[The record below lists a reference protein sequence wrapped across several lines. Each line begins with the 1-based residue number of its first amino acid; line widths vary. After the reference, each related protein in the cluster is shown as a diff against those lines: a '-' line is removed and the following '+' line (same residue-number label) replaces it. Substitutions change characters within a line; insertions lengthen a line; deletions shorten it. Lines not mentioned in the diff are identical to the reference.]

1 MPPDDRLDMRIA
13 AAKIAIVFAALVA
26 AMPCV
31 QADHAPSYVVPGRP
45 DVPVIINF
53 FDASWGVVEGEWGLY
68 RPGAV
73 SPTVIPAPYVTPR
86 TQARPYYPSLGGIPS
101 KGRLEIEPPANRQLP
116 PPAPSYHRSWST
128 ESQNLP
134 ATEYAPVPSVIM
146 GSDFDVDSNGDRR
159 RDRNGKRHHHRRNHR
174 H

>member
-1 MPPDDRLDMRIA
+1 MRIRVAKLAFVLSAVLSA
-13 AAKIAIVFAALVA
+13 A
-26 AMPCV
+26 PCAY
-31 QADHAPSYVVPGRP
+31 ADHAPNYVVPGRP

-73 SPTVIPAPYVTPR
+73 SPTVIPAPYVMPR
-86 TQARPYYPSLGGIPS
+86 VSAKPYFPSLGGPAY

-116 PPAPSYHRSWST
+116 PPAPSYHRSWSS

-134 ATEYAPVPSVIM
+134 ATEYTPTQPVIV
-146 GSDFDVDSNGDRR
+146 GGDVDVNNFDRR
-159 RDRNGKRHHHRRNHR
+159 RRHKRRPHHH
-174 H
+174 

>member
-1 MPPDDRLDMRIA
+1 MRTGVAKFAFVLTALALA
-13 AAKIAIVFAALVA
+13 A
-26 AMPCV
+26 PCAH
-31 QADHAPSYVVPGRP
+31 ADHAPNYVVPGRP

-86 TQARPYYPSLGGIPS
+86 TVAKPYYPSLGGPAY
-101 KGRLEIEPPANRQLP
+101 KGRLEIEPPADRQLP
-116 PPAPSYHRSWST
+116 APAPSYHRSWTS

-134 ATEYAPVPSVIM
+134 ATEYAPSPPIILGDDDLAPS
-146 GSDFDVDSNGDRR
+146 DRR
-159 RDRNGKRHHHRRNHR
+159 HRRRHH
-174 H
+174 

>member
-1 MPPDDRLDMRIA
+1 MRIG
-13 AAKIAIVFAALVA
+13 AITFALSLS
-26 AMPCV
+26 AMLMAYPCAR
-31 QADHAPSYVVPGRP
+31 ADHAPNYVVPGRP

-73 SPTVIPAPYVTPR
+73 APTVIPAPYVTPR
-86 TQARPYYPSLGGIPS
+86 TQAKPYFPSLGGIPY

-116 PPAPSYHRSWST
+116 PPAPSYHRSWTS

-134 ATEYAPVPSVIM
+134 ATEYAPTPPVII
-146 GSDFDVDSNGDRR
+146 GGDVDYNDRR
-159 RDRNGKRHHHRRNHR
+159 RRRRHH
-174 H
+174 

>member
-1 MPPDDRLDMRIA
+1 MRTG
-13 AAKIAIVFAALVA
+13 AAKFALVLTAVMA
-26 AMPCV
+26 APGAR
-31 QADHAPSYVVPGRP
+31 ADHAPSYVVPGRP

-73 SPTVIPAPYVTPR
+73 SPTVIPAPHVMPR
-86 TQARPYYPSLGGIPS
+86 GQARPYYPSLGGIPY
-101 KGRLEIEPPANRQLP
+101 KGRLEIEPPADRVLP
-116 PPAPSYHRSWST
+116 PPAPSYHRSWSS

-134 ATEYAPVPSVIM
+134 ATEYAPVPPVIM
-146 GSDFDVDSNGDRR
+146 GDDYPLPLNRHRR
-159 RDRNGKRHHHRRNHR
+159 RHHHH

>member
-1 MPPDDRLDMRIA
+1 MRIRVAKLAFVLSAVLSA
-13 AAKIAIVFAALVA
+13 A
-26 AMPCV
+26 PCAY
-31 QADHAPSYVVPGRP
+31 ADHAPNYVVPGRP

-73 SPTVIPAPYVTPR
+73 SPTVIPAPYVMPR
-86 TQARPYYPSLGGIPS
+86 VSAKPYYPSLGGPAY

-116 PPAPSYHRSWST
+116 PPAPSYHRSWTS

-134 ATEYAPVPSVIM
+134 ATEYTPTQPVIV
-146 GSDFDVDSNGDRR
+146 GGDVDVNNFDRR
-159 RDRNGKRHHHRRNHR
+159 RRNKRRPHHH
-174 H
+174 

>member
-1 MPPDDRLDMRIA
+1 MRIG
-13 AAKIAIVFAALVA
+13 AITFALSMT
-26 AMPCV
+26 AMLMAVPCAR
-31 QADHAPSYVVPGRP
+31 ADHAPNYVVPGRP

-73 SPTVIPAPYVTPR
+73 APTVIPAPYVMPR
-86 TQARPYYPSLGGIPS
+86 TQAKPYFPSLGGIPY

-116 PPAPSYHRSWST
+116 PPAPSYHRSWTS

-134 ATEYAPVPSVIM
+134 ATEYAPTPPVII
-146 GSDFDVDSNGDRR
+146 GGDVDYNDRR
-159 RDRNGKRHHHRRNHR
+159 RRRRHH
-174 H
+174 

>member
-1 MPPDDRLDMRIA
+1 MRIG
-13 AAKIAIVFAALVA
+13 AIKFALSLTAMHSAVFLAV
-26 AMPCV
+26 PCAR
-31 QADHAPSYVVPGRP
+31 ADHQPNYVVPGRP

-73 SPTVIPAPYVTPR
+73 APAVIPAPYVTPR
-86 TQARPYYPSLGGIPS
+86 TQAKPYFPSLGGIPY

-116 PPAPSYHRSWST
+116 PPAPSYHRSWTS

-134 ATEYAPVPSVIM
+134 VTEYPPMPPMIVAPT
-146 GSDFDVDSNGDRR
+146 FEYRR
-159 RDRNGKRHHHRRNHR
+159 P
-174 H
+174 

>member
-1 MPPDDRLDMRIA
+1 MRSGVAKLAFVLTAAVA
-13 AAKIAIVFAALVA
+13 AAPQAH
-26 AMPCV
+26 
-31 QADHAPSYVVPGRP
+31 ADHAPNYVVPGRP

-73 SPTVIPAPYVTPR
+73 SPAVIPAPYVTPR
-86 TQARPYYPSLGGIPS
+86 TPARAYYPSLGGIPY
-101 KGRLEIEPPANRQLP
+101 KGRLEIEPPADRALP
-116 PPAPSYHRSWST
+116 APAPSYHRSWTS

-134 ATEYAPVPSVIM
+134 ATEYAPTPPVIM
-146 GSDFDVDSNGDRR
+146 APDDLTPPSRR
-159 RDRNGKRHHHRRNHR
+159 HRHHHH

>member
-1 MPPDDRLDMRIA
+1 MRKGV
-13 AAKIAIVFAALVA
+13 AKFAFVLTAMLVTA
-26 AMPCV
+26 PCV
-31 QADHAPSYVVPGRP
+31 HADHAPNYVVPGRP

-86 TQARPYYPSLGGIPS
+86 TTARPYYPSLGGPAY
-101 KGRLEIEPPANRQLP
+101 KGRLEIQPPADRQL
-116 PPAPSYHRSWST
+116 PPAPSYHRSWSS

-134 ATEYAPVPSVIM
+134 ATEYAPVPRVIM
-146 GSDFDVDSNGDRR
+146 GPENIDPSGDMQQCDRHSN
-159 RDRNGKRHHHRRNHR
+159 RHHHRRH
-174 H
+174 HH